1 MEIWRKIQI
10 ANVVLA
16 VVAVALS
23 VASIYQPNLAGVAMW
38 AWSFTLMVFMFL
50 VPMPI
55 IERNKRNNR
64 IGLVVA
70 FLLAV
75 LLAVLTN
82 TWVSQYPETAGFS
95 RSFLVY
101 MAAYTIV
108 ALLFAAWLKIKEK
121 RNK

>member
-10 ANVVLA
+10 ANVIFA

-23 VASIYQPNLAGVAMW
+23 VIAIYIPDFVYWAMW

-75 LLAVLTN
+75 QLAVLTN
-82 TWVSQYPETAGFS
+82 TLVSQYPETAGFS

-101 MAAYTIV
+101 VAAYTIV